1 MLDLNGIKV
10 FKGVEDLQVEILEFT
25 DKIIKYKVS
34 NTPICQY
41 DQHSRARVGI
51 QFLDYTVSNKPEYVV
66 YSALYER
73 IKSDTE
79 LQNKF
84 WATATKLEVLRTASD
99 IKDDYNSMT
108 RNSS

>member
-1 MLDLNGIKV
+1 MLDIRGIKV

-25 DKIIKYKVS
+25 DKNIKYKVS

-51 QFLDYTVSNKPEYVV
+51 QFKEYTVSKTPEYVV

-73 IKSDTE
+73 LKTDIE
-79 LQNKF
+79 LQDKF
-84 WATATKLEVLRTASD
+84 HGTATKLEVLRNASD
-99 IKDDYNSMT
+99 IKDDYNLMS
-108 RNSS
+108 